1 MQFLD
6 IHTHIANETTG
17 NEAIQSFSLTG
28 QLPNLPTNR
37 PISVGLHPWYATL
50 DKLDTEL
57 EILEQIAQQPNVK
70 LIGECGLDRLRGEL
84 LTNQLLI
91 LERQIAL
98 AEKLNKPIILHC
110 VRCFDEL
117 MAIKKRLDVKVPM
130 IIHGFNK
137 NAVLGQQLLDKGFWL
152 SFGEAILK
160 ENSSTAQL
168 LADTDQFFLETDD
181 SEISIATI
189 YEAAS
194 NLKKSTLDELKALIF
209 ANWKKLG
216 LI

>member
-6 IHTHIANETTG
+6 IHTHIANETISHT
-17 NEAIQSFSLTG
+17 AIQSFSLTS

-50 DKLDTEL
+50 ENLEAEL

-70 LIGECGLDRLRGEL
+70 LIGECGLDRLRGEPL
-84 LTNQLLI
+84 ANQLLI

-98 AEKLNKPIILHC
+98 AEKLNKSIILHC

-117 MAIKKRLDVKVPM
+117 MAIKKRLNVKVPM

-137 NAVLGQQLLDKGFWL
+137 NEVLGQQLLDKGFWL
-152 SFGEAILK
+152 SFGAAILK
-160 ENSSTAQL
+160 EDSSTAKL
-168 LADTDQFFLETDD
+168 LIDNDRFFLETDD

-189 YEAAS
+189 YERVS

-209 ANWKKLG
+209 ANWKKLD

>member
-6 IHTHIANETTG
+6 IHTHIANETTS
-17 NEAIQSFSLTG
+17 NKSIQSFSLTG

-37 PISVGLHPWYATL
+37 PISVGLHPWFATL
-50 DKLDTEL
+50 ENLEAEL

-70 LIGECGLDRLRGEL
+70 LIGECGLDRLRGEPL
-84 LTNQLLI
+84 ANQLLI

-117 MAIKKRLDVKVPM
+117 MAIKKRLNINVPM

-137 NAVLGQQLLDKGFWL
+137 NKVLGQQLLDQGFWL
-152 SFGEAILK
+152 SFGAAVLK

-168 LADTDQFFLETDD
+168 LIDNDRFFLETDYG
-181 SEISIATI
+181 EIGIATI
-189 YEAAS
+189 YETAS